1 MKIRTNS
8 DSLITVFEDEDN
20 SNEEFFSKDS
30 IIDADFVDF
39 NTSMHKT
46 HIFAMFQFGDGSV
59 FSIPIEDFVIVESCQ
74 KYDNDLLELINQ

>member
-8 DSLITVFEDEDN
+8 DSIITVFEDEEN
-20 SNEEFFSKDS
+20 SNEEFFAKDS

-39 NTSMHKT
+39 NTSMNKT
-46 HIFAMFQFGDGSV
+46 HIFAMFQFGDSSV

-74 KYDNDLLELINQ
+74 KYDNDLLELISH